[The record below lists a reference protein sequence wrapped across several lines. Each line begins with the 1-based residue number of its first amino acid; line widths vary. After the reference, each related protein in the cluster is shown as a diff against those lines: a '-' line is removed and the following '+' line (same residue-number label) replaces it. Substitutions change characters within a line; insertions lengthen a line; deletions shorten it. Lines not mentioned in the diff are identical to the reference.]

1 MKKTLIKCKFQ
12 FSRAK
17 VNFREAILRNM
28 LLAAQCFPL
37 WTDFDIT
44 LEILD
49 MATSWIN
56 LCFSILGLWS
66 RSQLLLQENFFLCSG
81 IIILG

>member
-1 MKKTLIKCKFQ
+1 MKNTLIKFKFQ

-37 WTDFDIT
+37 WTDFD
-44 LEILD
+44 
-49 MATSWIN
+49 M
-56 LCFSILGLWS
+56 CFSIIGLWS